1 MLAKR
6 LFYLIIAV
14 CFIMIAVP
22 AFAANPTP
30 PKDIL
35 VAEQNYKNVADNA
48 WTNLEFPKDIQPSG
62 LYYIEMTGLIG
73 TIGCWGSKKNP
84 YENGPDNE
92 LLTAWRDGVPLEAGN
107 ADFRLQYRP
116 KKLNTWVELI
126 IIAPQ
131 GAIVDAW
138 YPFGLHE
145 AQESIGQTFI
155 APEDFTGVG
164 LQTPTWVTVNSG
176 CTMTL
181 YAAELKKQSVE
192 PGGKLS
198 VEWGKIKMDL

>member
-6 LFYLIIAV
+6 LFCLSIAI
-14 CFIMIAVP
+14 CFAVVAVP
-22 AFAANPTP
+22 AFSANPTP

-35 VAEQNYKNVADNA
+35 VVDQNYKNVVDNS
-48 WTNLEFPKDIQPSG
+48 WTNLEFPRDIQPPG

-84 YENGPDNE
+84 YEDGPNNE
-92 LLTAWRDGVPLEAGN
+92 LLTAWRDGVPLEEGK
-107 ADFRLQYRP
+107 ADFRLQYHLSKR
-116 KKLNTWVELI
+116 NWVELI

-131 GAIVDAW
+131 GAIGDTW

-145 AQESIGQTFI
+145 AKESIGQTFI
-155 APEDFTGVG
+155 APEDFDGVG
-164 LQTPTWVTVNSG
+164 LQTPTWVTNNSG

-181 YAAELKKQSVE
+181 YSAETKKRPVE

-198 VEWGKIKMDL
+198 VKWGKIKMGF